1 MLANVSGIFKSAVE
15 DGLIMR
21 NPCALSA
28 VKAPRREQQHVKP
41 WTERVNAVIATH
53 PERYHA
59 VPVVAAGAGL
69 RQGEVFGFLEDVDF
83 LGRRLHVRQ
92 QVKLLGGR
100 PTIAPPKY
108 GKERDVPLADIVAI
122 SLAERL
128 RAHPSGEDGLIFT
141 SREHKPMSRTYYNTH
156 IWKPALVRA
165 GVEPTRANGMHA
177 LRHYWAS
184 VLLDAGS
191 QSGRSSTTLDTPILA
206 SPCASTPT

>member
-1 MLANVSGIFKSAVE
+1 MSSRG
-15 DGLIMR
+15 
-21 NPCALSA
+21 
-28 VKAPRREQQHVKP
+28 Q
-41 WTERVNAVIATH
+41 ERVNAVIATH

-69 RQGEVFGFLEDVDF
+69 RQGEVFGFRVEDVDF
-83 LGRRLHVRQ
+83 LGRRLHVRL

-128 RAHPSGEDGLIFT
+128 RAHPFGEDGLIFT

-165 GVEPTRANGMHA
+165 GVDPLERTGCTLCATTGP
-177 LRHYWAS
+177 AS
-184 VLLDAGS
+184 YSTPGS